1 MTKKSTPPPVPDY
14 AAAATAQGAANVEAA
29 RATAKLGNP
38 NIYGP
43 LGSQTISYGANKI
56 VDQAG
61 FDKAMAA
68 YNQSTVIDQAGY
80 DKAMAAYNRGNKLTR
95 GNAPNI
101 ANFKSAAK
109 GAAPDIAKFT
119 TQDFDIP
126 TITQT
131 LTPDAQ
137 ATLNAQQGV
146 ERSLAELG
154 QQGVGQAKTIL
165 GTPFDPKLPGIQT
178 SIGATPANQTA
189 YTAGNAQSSVA
200 GPNFQQGIDTPISVN
215 QDAYTAGNA
224 QRSVTGPNLRQ
235 GIDTPI
241 SVNQDAYTAGNAQG
255 SVGGPTFQQRIDT
268 SGIAKMPVNA
278 GMTGQQAIMSRL
290 QPQLTQNENA
300 TRQRLANQGLVSG
313 GEAYNNEMR
322 TMGQNRNDLELQA
335 AAQGI
340 NLDAMMNQQGFGQAQ
355 AQGQFGNEAQTSQF
369 NAALANAG
377 LGNSAIN
384 QNFSNQLA
392 GQTAQNAA
400 IAQNYNQQLGMAQFG
415 NEAQLNQFQSALQNA
430 GMGNTALQQDYQNQL
445 ASQTAQNAAIAQNY
459 NQRLGQAQFGNEA
472 QLAQFNAGLQ
482 NAALAN
488 SALQQNFGNQLS
500 GQSAQNAAIAQNY
513 NQQLGQAQFGN
524 TAQDQSLAQQLAI
537 RNQPLN
543 QITGLMSGSQ
553 IQMPQF
559 QGYQGA
565 NIAAAPVYQGVQDT
579 FQGQM
584 DQYGLKQQSKNAGMG
599 GMMSTVGSLGGA
611 GMMAF

>member
-1 MTKKSTPPPVPDY
+1 MGKQSSPPPVPDY
-14 AAAATAQGAANVEAA
+14 AGAAVAQGAANVDAA
-29 RATAKLGNP
+29 RASAKLGNP

-43 LGSQTISYGANKI
+43 LGSQTVSYGTTNKKI
-56 VDQAG
+56 DQAG
-61 FDKAMAA
+61 FDEAMQAWNWN
-68 YNQSTVIDQAGY
+68 NQEGA
-80 DKAMAAYNRGNKLTR
+80 
-95 GNAPNI
+95 APNI
-101 ANFKSAAK
+101 ANFTS
-109 GAAPDIAKFT
+109 P
-119 TQDFDIP
+119 DFDIP

-165 GTPFDPKLPGIQT
+165 GTPFNPNLPGIDT
-178 SIGATPANQTA
+178 SIAESVSPVNQAT
-189 YTAGNAQSSVA
+189 YNARKAQGSIV
-200 GPNFQQGIDTPISVN
+200 GPNLQQGIDTPIPVN
-215 QDAYTAGNA
+215 QSAFTAGSA
-224 QRSVTGPNLRQ
+224 QRSVAGPNLQQ
-235 GIDTPI
+235 G
-241 SVNQDAYTAGNAQG
+241 
-255 SVGGPTFQQRIDT
+255 IDT
-268 SGIAKMPVNA
+268 SGIAAMPVNA

-300 TRQRLANQGLVSG
+300 TRQRLANQGLVTG
-313 GEAYNNEMR
+313 GEAYENEMR

-355 AQGQFGNEAQTSQF
+355 ARG
-369 NAALANAG
+369 
-377 LGNSAIN
+377 
-384 QNFSNQLA
+384 
-392 GQTAQNAA
+392 
-400 IAQNYNQQLGMAQFG
+400 QFG

-445 ASQTAQNAAIAQNY
+445 AGQSAQNAAIAQNY
-459 NQRLGQAQFGNEA
+459 NQQLGRGQFGNEA

-482 NAALAN
+482 NAGMSN
-488 SALQQNFGNQLS
+488 TALQQDYQNQLAA
-500 GQSAQNAAIAQNY
+500 QTAQNAAIAQNF
-513 NQQLGQAQFGN
+513 NQQLGMAQFGN
-524 TAQDQSLAQQLAI
+524 TAQQQSLDQQLAL

-565 NIAAAPVYQGVQDT
+565 NIAAAPIYQGVQDT

-584 DQYGLKQQSKNAGMG
+584 DQYGIRQGAKNN
-599 GMMSTVGSLGGA
+599 MMSGLMGLGGSAAGA
-611 GMMAF
+611 GMMFL

>member
-14 AAAATAQGAANVEAA
+14 AAAAAAQGVANKDAAIS
-29 RATAKLGNP
+29 TAKLGNP
-38 NIYGP
+38 NTYGP
-43 LGSQTISYGANKI
+43 LGSQTVSYGTTKN
-56 VDQAG
+56 
-61 FDKAMAA
+61 
-68 YNQSTVIDQAGY
+68 YDQAGY
-80 DKAMAAYNRGNKLTR
+80 DKAVADYAKL
-95 GNAPNI
+95 
-101 ANFKSAAK
+101 SAAQK
-109 GAAPDIAKFT
+109 KAEGFPTKAQFT
-119 TQDFDIP
+119 TDDYTTP
-126 TITQT
+126 TIRQT

-137 ATLNAQQGV
+137 ATLTAQQGV

-154 QQGVGQAKTIL
+154 QQGIGTAKDIL
-165 GTPFDPKLPGIQT
+165 GTPFDPNLPGIQT
-178 SIGATPANQTA
+178 SISSTPANQTA
-189 YTAGNAQSSVA
+189 YTAGNAQGSVA
-200 GPNFQQGIDTPISVN
+200 GPNFQQD
-215 QDAYTAGNA
+215 
-224 QRSVTGPNLRQ
+224 
-235 GIDTPI
+235 
-241 SVNQDAYTAGNAQG
+241 
-255 SVGGPTFQQRIDT
+255 IDT
-268 SGIAKMPVNA
+268 SGIAAMPVNA

-300 TRQRLANQGLVSG
+300 TRQRLANQGLVTG

-340 NLDAMMNQQGFGQAQ
+340 NLDALMNQQGFNQAQ
-355 AQGQFGNEAQTSQF
+355 AQGQFGNDAQTSQF

-392 GQTAQNAA
+392 GQSAQNAA
-400 IAQNYNQQLGMAQFG
+400 IAQNYNQQLGM
-415 NEAQLNQFQSALQNA
+415 
-430 GMGNTALQQDYQNQL
+430 
-445 ASQTAQNAAIAQNY
+445 
-459 NQRLGQAQFGNEA
+459 
-472 QLAQFNAGLQ
+472 
-482 NAALAN
+482 
-488 SALQQNFGNQLS
+488 
-500 GQSAQNAAIAQNY
+500 
-513 NQQLGQAQFGN
+513 AQFGN

-584 DQYGLKQQSKNAGMG
+584 DQYGIRQAAKNATTQGLMSMG
-599 GMMSTVGSLGGA
+599 GSLGGA
-611 GMMAF
+611 GMGMM

>member
-14 AAAATAQGAANVEAA
+14 AAAAAAQGVANIDAA

-43 LGSQTISYGANKI
+43 LGSQTISYEG
-56 VDQAG
+56 
-61 FDKAMAA
+61 
-68 YNQSTVIDQAGY
+68 
-80 DKAMAAYNRGNKLTR
+80 
-95 GNAPNI
+95 
-101 ANFKSAAK
+101 
-109 GAAPDIAKFT
+109 
-119 TQDFDIP
+119 DIP
-126 TITQT
+126 TIRQS

-137 ATLNAQQGV
+137 ATLNAQQQV

-154 QQGVGQAKTIL
+154 LQGVGQAKTIL

-178 SIGATPANQTA
+178 NLGTISPANQTA
-189 YTAGNAQSSVA
+189 YTAG
-200 GPNFQQGIDTPISVN
+200 T
-215 QDAYTAGNA
+215 
-224 QRSVTGPNLRQ
+224 
-235 GIDTPI
+235 
-241 SVNQDAYTAGNAQG
+241 AQG
-255 SVGGPTFQQRIDT
+255 SVNAPTFQQDIDT
-268 SGIAKMPVNA
+268 SGIAAMPVNA

-300 TRQRLANQGLVSG
+300 TRQRLANQGLVTG
-313 GEAYNNEMR
+313 GEAYENEMR

-340 NLDAMMNQQGFGQAQ
+340 NLDALMNQQGFNQAQ

-369 NAALANAG
+369 NAALQNAG
-377 LGNSAIN
+377 LG
-384 QNFSNQLA
+384 
-392 GQTAQNAA
+392 
-400 IAQNYNQQLGMAQFG
+400 
-415 NEAQLNQFQSALQNA
+415 
-430 GMGNTALQQDYQNQL
+430 
-445 ASQTAQNAAIAQNY
+445 
-459 NQRLGQAQFGNEA
+459 
-472 QLAQFNAGLQ
+472 
-482 NAALAN
+482 N

-579 FQGQM
+579 FSGQM
-584 DQYGLKQQSKNAGMG
+584 DQYGIRQAAKNATTQGLMSMG
-599 GMMSTVGSLGGA
+599 GSLGA
-611 GMMAF
+611 AAM